1 MFIMSDAEKLLTATP
16 AESDTFG
23 FIPAVENLCFSF
35 EASKRAYCPS
45 EDYASTLHR
54 RYLGL

>member
-1 MFIMSDAEKLLTATP
+1 MCQIEKLLTATP

-23 FIPAVENLCFSF
+23 FVPAVENLCFSF
-35 EASKRAYCPS
+35 EASKRAYCPP
-45 EDYASTLHR
+45 EDYTSTLHR